1 MASGRRDRSRCQ
13 MSLRDQVDE
22 EGRGSL
28 GLNNMEYTVHPLA
41 IPHHIADVVGVE
53 ARLELVKE
61 INL

>member
-1 MASGRRDRSRCQ
+1 

-28 GLNNMEYTVHPLA
+28 GLNNMEYTAHPLA
-41 IPHHIADVVGVE
+41 VLHHIADVVGVE